1 MENQVHYNEVFDAQQ
16 HFRLLLDSM
25 SRPGKIN
32 TIPFIDLQQPPAMNN
47 ACALVA
53 LALLN
58 TDVGFCT
65 ANGNEVTRFIA
76 QRTAAT
82 ATGLS
87 LADYVFIPGM
97 HSAGF
102 IAQLKIGTL
111 SYPED
116 SATIIADVV
125 QLSADPVDGALQ
137 VTLKGPGILGSET
150 VYIAGLNPLLL
161 DDLHQQNQEFP
172 LGIDLI
178 LTDKDNHVMCIPRS
192 SQFTYLPA
200 GNNLIIIKLWDTLQ

>member
-32 TIPFIDLQQPPAMNN
+32 TIPFIDIQQPPTMNN
-47 ACALVA
+47 ASALVA

-58 TDVGFCT
+58 TDVGFCAAGDDEIT
-65 ANGNEVTRFIA
+65 QFIT
-76 QRTAAT
+76 QRTSAT
-82 ATGLS
+82 AIGLQ

-97 HSAGF
+97 QNPDFTS
-102 IAQLKIGTL
+102 QLKKGNL
-111 SYPED
+111 SYPENN
-116 SATIIADVV
+116 ATIIANVV
-125 QLSADPVDGALQ
+125 QLSPTAIENALQ

-150 VYIAGLNPLLL
+150 VYIYGLNPMLL
-161 DDLHQQNQEFP
+161 DHLHQQNQEFP

-178 LTDKDNHVMCIPRS
+178 LTDQDNQVMCIPRS
-192 SQFTYLPA
+192 NQFTYLPA
-200 GNNLIIIKLWDTLQ
+200 DNNLNHN